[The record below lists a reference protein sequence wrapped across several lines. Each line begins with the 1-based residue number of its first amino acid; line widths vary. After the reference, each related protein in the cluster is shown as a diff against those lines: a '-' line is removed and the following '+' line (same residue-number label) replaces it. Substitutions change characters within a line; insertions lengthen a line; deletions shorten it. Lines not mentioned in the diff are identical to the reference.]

1 MRGNLNHP
9 HAMPPPVTVRIPILE
24 RLSDDLGGTLGRS
37 GQRLTSQEVGIARPV
52 FGDSIDYDAVRVVVT
67 TIVAAPTT
75 LGNNIRAPHRVM
87 EDWVLIHE
95 LTHIW
100 QYQTQGT
107 RYISSS
113 ACAQLQAAI
122 SSGDRNAAYSYTPGE
137 RSIYDYPAEQQA
149 SIVEDWYKNR
159 SLRKDANYERYIAQV
174 RSARPTM
181 TAQER
186 YNEAMFGD
194 TGRGRRGIPPPPS
207 GLEPSGTTP
216 LFRVE
221 W

>member
-1 MRGNLNHP
+1 
-9 HAMPPPVTVRIPILE
+9 MPVVLRIPSLE
-24 RLSDDLGGTLGRS
+24 VASMQYGGTLGRS
-37 GQRLTSQEVGIARPV
+37 GVPLTEREIGIARPI
-52 FGDSIDYDAVRVVVT
+52 FGNSINFDEVRVVVT
-67 TIVAAPTT
+67 SVIAAPTT
-75 LGNNIRAPHRVM
+75 LGNNIRTPHRNM

-95 LTHIW
+95 LTHVW

-113 ACAQLQAAI
+113 ACAQLIAAI
-122 SSGDRNAAYSYTPGE
+122 ASGDRNAAYEYRPGQ

-149 SIVEDWYKNR
+149 HIVEDYFKNPGLA
-159 SLRKDANYERYIAQV
+159 SDENYQRYIRQV
-174 RSARPTM
+174 RTARPVM

-194 TGRGRRGIPPPPS
+194 TGTGRSLRAVPPPPS
-207 GLEPSGTTP
+207 GLEPSGTAP
-216 LFRVE
+216 VFRLE

>member
-1 MRGNLNHP
+1 
-9 HAMPPPVTVRIPILE
+9 MPASPRIRIPSLE
-24 RLSDDLGGTLGRS
+24 ILSDQLGGSLGRP
-37 GQRLTSQEVGIARPV
+37 GVPLTSQEIGLARPV
-52 FGDSIDYDAVRVVVT
+52 FGESIVYGDVRVVVT

-75 LGNNIRAPHRVM
+75 LGNNIRTAQRDM
-87 EDWVLIHE
+87 EHWVLIHE
-95 LTHIW
+95 LTHVW

-107 RYISSS
+107 RYISDS
-113 ACAQLQAAI
+113 ACAQLRAAI
-122 SSGDRNAAYSYTPGE
+122 AAGDRNAAYSYTPGQ
-137 RSIYDYPAEQQA
+137 RHITDYSAEQQA
-149 SIVEDWYKNR
+149 SIVEDWFKR
-159 SLRKDANYERYIAQV
+159 PALRTDANYMRYISQV

-194 TGRGRRGIPPPPS
+194 TGRGGGRSLPPPPS
-207 GLEPSGTTP
+207 GLEPSGTSP